1 MSKAI
6 HTSKHLSVSM
16 DYKKSSEF
24 KADFDKLDHVYKSFK
39 DDSLFKANKV
49 FSPILQ
55 ILLGLPDSNLL
66 SIEKLPQKS
75 LVKYQIFKQENGN
88 EEILEIINVFDILYD
103 KVKKLM
109 QGIIE
114 KGKYEN
120 IELSE

>member
-1 MSKAI
+1 
-6 HTSKHLSVSM
+6 M

-24 KADFDKLDHVYKSFK
+24 KADFGFLDHVYKSFK

-109 QGIIE
+109 QGIFE

>member
-1 MSKAI
+1 
-6 HTSKHLSVSM
+6 M
-16 DYKKSSEF
+16 DSKKSSEF
-24 KADFDKLDHVYKSFK
+24 KADFDKLDSVYKRYK
-39 DDSLFKANKV
+39 DDSLLKANKV

-55 ILLGLPDSNLL
+55 ILLGLLDSNLL

-109 QGIIE
+109 QAIIE
-114 KGKYEN
+114 KGKYEG